1 MRQLVYTM
9 FIRNNCISFHLW
21 WKASLVKHREVSKYY
36 ETDCSFKYL
45 LIKLSADESGN
56 IEMPNGFFEQNL
68 LVVNGKSKYHHW
80 FLHIWISLGTNLP
93 KMGIFSPN
101 HKGKHDHWVMHIRI
115 SLGNKFQLN
124 NTLSYELWFAQF
136 STRMAAW
143 LLLIFFICL
152 HSQLSST
159 HFIIMY

>member
-1 MRQLVYTM
+1 MRLLVYTI
-9 FIRNNCISFHLW
+9 FNRISFHLR
-21 WKASLVKHREVSKYY
+21 WKESLVKHRRVSKCY

-45 LIKLSADESGN
+45 QIKLSANESSN

-68 LVVNGKSKYHHW
+68 LVIIEKSKYHHW

-93 KMGIFSPN
+93 KKDIFSLN
-101 HKGKHDHWVMHIRI
+101 HKGKHHHWVMHIRI

-124 NTLSYELWFAQF
+124 NTLPYELWFAQF
-136 STRMAAW
+136 STRMAVW

-159 HFIIMY
+159 YFIITY

>member
-1 MRQLVYTM
+1 MRLLVYTI
-9 FIRNNCISFHLW
+9 FNRISFHLR
-21 WKASLVKHREVSKYY
+21 WKESLVKHRRVSKCY

-45 LIKLSADESGN
+45 QIKLSANESSN

-68 LVVNGKSKYHHW
+68 LVVIEKSKYHHW

-93 KMGIFSPN
+93 KKDIFSLN
-101 HKGKHDHWVMHIRI
+101 HKGKHHHWVMHIRI

-124 NTLSYELWFAQF
+124 NTLPYELWFAQF
-136 STRMAAW
+136 STRMAVW

-159 HFIIMY
+159 YFIITY